1 MTEQPNEAK
10 NRWWLVAAV
19 GLAVFVAVLD
29 TTIVGVA
36 LPVIGRDFGKPPS
49 VTEWVVLGYS
59 LPMIALLL
67 PTGRWLDTVGRRPAL
82 AFGAAGFALASA
94 AAGAA
99 QSIEWLI
106 AARALQGC
114 FGSVLFAVAPAI
126 ATAAVRPEVR
136 GRAMGIIGTIGP
148 LGGITGPALGGL
160 LVDTIGWPW
169 VFYVNIPASIA
180 VIAIGFAQL
189 PAGRGLRL
197 PDRSWLGE
205 AVVLGAAAFVLMLA
219 LSLGSHQ
226 PAWLALSV
234 VAVPLLLIWRRMP
247 ASSTVRGLF
256 RTPGIARPHL
266 ALLASATAISG
277 TMFIAPFYLQQVLHF
292 SATRTGLTLLAFPVA
307 IGLIGVLGGMLADR
321 WGAWPSAILGACVAV
336 VGLGLLIP
344 LGSGWSQADVMWR
357 LAIGGLG
364 AGLFNSANMTLAM
377 SLAPQAMLGTTGAST
392 SAARQLGLGLG
403 PALATVAWALGA
415 YTTGGMRTAI
425 ALTTVASGL
434 CLLALV
440 VPSRSRPRNQTDPAV
455 LAD

>member
-1 MTEQPNEAK
+1 MSDQPDEVK

-19 GLAVFVAVLD
+19 GIAVFMAVLD

-36 LPVIGRDFGKPPS
+36 LPVIGRDFDKPPS

-99 QSIEWLI
+99 QSAEWLI
-106 AARALQGC
+106 VARVVQGG
-114 FGSVLFAVAPAI
+114 FGSVLFAVGPAI
-126 ATAAVRPEVR
+126 AATAVRPEVR

-148 LGGITGPALGGL
+148 LGGITGPVLGGV

-189 PAGRGLRL
+189 PAGRRLRL

-205 AVVLGAAAFVLMLA
+205 AAVLAAAAFALMLG

-226 PAWLALSV
+226 PAWLLLVLVAL
-234 VAVPLLLIWRRMP
+234 PLLLIWRRLP
-247 ASSTVRGLF
+247 ASAAVRGLF

-266 ALLASATAISG
+266 ALLANATAISG
-277 TMFIAPFYLQQVLHF
+277 TMFIAPFFLQQELHIT
-292 SATRTGLTLLAFPVA
+292 ATRTGLTLLAFPVA
-307 IGLIGVLGGMLADR
+307 IGLVGIGGGMLADR
-321 WGAWPSAILGACVAV
+321 WGARRSAVLGASLVIFA
-336 VGLGLLIP
+336 LALIVP
-344 LGSGWSQADVMWR
+344 LGHSWSPADLMWR
-357 LAIGGLG
+357 LAIAGVG

-377 SLAPQAMLGTTGAST
+377 SLAPQALLGTTGAST
-392 SAARQLGLGLG
+392 SASRQLGLGVG
-403 PALATVAWALGA
+403 PALATVAWALGS
-415 YTTGGMRTAI
+415 YSVGGMRAAI
-425 ALTTVASGL
+425 VLTTVASAL
-434 CLLALV
+434 CLASLV
-440 VPSRSRPRNQTDPAV
+440 APSVRLTNRRDPAV

>member
-1 MTEQPNEAK
+1 VTEQPNEAK

-19 GLAVFVAVLD
+19 GLAVFMAVLD
-29 TTIVGVA
+29 TTIIGVA

-82 AFGAAGFALASA
+82 VFGTAGFALASA

-106 AARALQGC
+106 AARAIQGC
-114 FGSVLFAVAPAI
+114 FGSVLFAVATAI
-126 ATAAVRPEVR
+126 AATAVRPEVR

-148 LGGITGPALGGL
+148 LGGITGPPLGGL

-189 PAGRGLRL
+189 PAGGRLRL

-226 PAWLALSV
+226 PVWLALIV

-247 ASSTVRGLF
+247 ASETVRSLF
-256 RTPGIARPHL
+256 RAPGIIRPHL
-266 ALLASATAISG
+266 ALLASAVSISG
-277 TMFIAPFYLQQVLHF
+277 TMFIAPFYLQQVLHI
-292 SATRTGLTLLAFPVA
+292 SPTRTGLTLLAFPVA

-321 WGAWPSAILGACVAV
+321 WGARPSAILGSCVALV
-336 VGLGLLIP
+336 ALALLIP
-344 LGSGWSQADVMWR
+344 LGTDWTPADVMWR

-364 AGLFNSANMTLAM
+364 AGLFNSANMTLAI

-392 SAARQLGLGLG
+392 SAARQLGLGAG
-403 PALATVAWALGA
+403 PALVTVAWALGA
-415 YTTGGMRTAI
+415 YSIGGMRTAI
-425 ALTTVASGL
+425 ALTTVVSALS
-434 CLLALV
+434 LLALV
-440 VPSRSRPRNQTDPAV
+440 APALRRSETERILR
-455 LAD
+455 L